1 MLREHPVG
9 LEDLAAPEDPAV
21 RVALGVLEVQEAPV
35 DQAER
40 PHLFQERLPNQLNP
54 QRNQELPEVQ
64 VGPVV
69 PVGQEDPVVLEARE
83 ARVVRGDQEGLQ
95 HLVLGKQQSQPSQR
109 RNLVVRVVREGP
121 VDLVDQGDQG
131 DQVVL
136 EVPEDRGD
144 LEDLEGRAV
153 QEAPEVREAPQQNL
167 QERQPRRPSQ
177 PKTHLVSR
185 VDPVDQMVQEV
196 PEDPVVQAVQEVPGD
211 QEDREV
217 TYRNTFAFA

>member
-1 MLREHPVG
+1 M
-9 LEDLAAPEDPAV
+9 
-21 RVALGVLEVQEAPV
+21 
-35 DQAER
+35 
-40 PHLFQERLPNQLNP
+40 
-54 QRNQELPEVQ
+54 
-64 VGPVV
+64 GPVV

-144 LEDLEGRAV
+144 PEDLEGRAV
-153 QEAPEVREAPQQNL
+153 QEAPEVREAPQ
-167 QERQPRRPSQ
+167 
-177 PKTHLVSR
+177 
-185 VDPVDQMVQEV
+185 
-196 PEDPVVQAVQEVPGD
+196 
-211 QEDREV
+211 
-217 TYRNTFAFA
+217 